1 MAELEERLEQRLAT
15 LEAAEE
21 IRSLVARYAVAYDA
35 RDLTALADLH
45 APDVRERALAALVAA
60 LPPGRSFHLT
70 ADPDVTFTA
79 PERARAHVVCRREQ
93 ESGEEWIVAGVVFS
107 DEYVRRDGRWYLQ
120 SRSERVTY
128 AADVLARP

>member
-1 MAELEERLEQRLAT
+1 MAELEAQLTERVAT

-21 IRSLVARYAVAYDA
+21 IRALVARHALAYDA
-35 RDLTALADLH
+35 RDLTTLAELY
-45 APDVRERALAALVAA
+45 APDVREHALAGLVAA

-70 ADPDVTFTA
+70 ADPEVSFTA
-79 PERARAHVVCRREQ
+79 PERARAQVVCRREQ

-107 DEYVRRDGRWYLQ
+107 DEYVRHEGRWYVQ
-120 SRSERVTY
+120 SRSERVAY